1 GTPRRHRGV
10 DRHPPSVGF
19 SAGQAPRAGAAIAGG
34 APPDGGEAMGT
45 AQKAAHPAFAALPV
59 GKRVAVSKT
68 VGETD
73 VYLFAGLSGDFA
85 PLHVDEDY
93 MRGTPYGRRI
103 AHGALMIAYMSRAST
118 AIAAACPASARSR
131 PTATTGPAS
140 PRRSSSPTRSP

>member
-1 GTPRRHRGV
+1 
-10 DRHPPSVGF
+10 
-19 SAGQAPRAGAAIAGG
+19 
-34 APPDGGEAMGT
+34 MGT
-45 AQKAAHPAFAALPV
+45 AQKAAHPAFAALPI

-118 AIAAACPASARSR
+118 AMAVGLTGVGTIVSYGYDRIRFPKPVFIGDTVTVTYEIAEHDPAAGKILSRATCTNQRQEVVAAA
-131 PTATTGPAS
+131 THILKIVE
-140 PRRSSSPTRSP
+140 